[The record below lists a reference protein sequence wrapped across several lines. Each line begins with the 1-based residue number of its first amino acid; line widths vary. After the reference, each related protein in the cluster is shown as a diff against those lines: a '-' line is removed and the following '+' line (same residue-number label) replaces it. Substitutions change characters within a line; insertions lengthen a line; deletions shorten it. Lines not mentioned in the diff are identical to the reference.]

1 MFSLVITIIS
11 IALVAALALATLY
24 YGGIAF
30 NKGAD
35 TAEAAKLVQEANQ
48 VAGAFELYRVEK
60 GGLPTGTEA
69 DIKNAIVQGGYLK
82 QWPQGDWSLKTDYAV
97 KVVKTEEQCLAL
109 NKSLGLDSTS
119 VPSCASVTVGKTVCC
134 SE

>member
-1 MFSLVITIIS
+1 MFSLIITIIS

-30 NKGAD
+30 NKGSD
-35 TAEAAKLVQEANQ
+35 TAEAAKIVQEANQ

-69 DIKNAIVQGGYLK
+69 QIKESIVAGGYLK
-82 QWPQGDWSLKTDYAV
+82 QWPEGEWSLKTDYAV
-97 KVVKTEEQCLAL
+97 KMVKTQEQCLAL
-109 NKSLGLDSTS
+109 NKSLGLDPTS
-119 VPSCASVTVGKTVCC
+119 VPSCSSVTVGQTVCC